1 MEKIYGHFKDSATYD
16 SENKTALSVRDGF
29 LEYAGSEIGQEPA
42 DKVFKVYRSPATI
55 ANVANLMQ
63 GIPLTNNHV
72 DLDGPVTD
80 SKGSV
85 KNAVMV
91 DLKDESTN
99 SNLAIKN
106 TIDISSEMNEVL
118 KSGKREL
125 SLGYIGTLVE
135 YDGEEYDFEQ
145 RDIEPHHLAIV
156 DQGRCGSVC
165 SFIDK
170 KIKVNN
176 MDDKFKDLFYDAQGM
191 PNIKEIISMVEGL
204 RDAIGNMPLDDVKKL
219 VPILQKVN
227 EKTGASQS
235 AAEGIESESSEAP
248 AEGEEI
254 EDAEKEVETEDSKE
268 ELEDKKSYKDSAEF
282 KDAIAKAVDE
292 KVKEYATV
300 VEKARDFIDSSY
312 KFNDKDAKQ
321 IMRDALAT
329 EHGTQSFSDEELNVA
344 FKLLKPSQGKYA
356 NFADASNNNTFS
368 ALANKEY

>member
-1 MEKIYGHFKDSATYD
+1 MEKIYGHFKDSATYN
-16 SENKTALSVRDGF
+16 SEDKTALSVRDGF
-29 LEYAGSEIGQEPA
+29 LEYTGSEIGKEPA

-63 GIPLTNNHV
+63 GIPLTNDHV
-72 DLDGPVTD
+72 DLDSPVTD

-106 TIDISSEMNEVL
+106 TIDISSEINEVL

-125 SLGYIGTLVE
+125 SLGYTGTLVE
-135 YDGEEYDFEQ
+135 YESGEYDFEQ

-170 KIKVNN
+170 KLKVKN
-176 MDDKFKDLFYDAQGM
+176 MDDKFKDLFFDAQGM

-204 RDAIGNMPLDDVKKL
+204 RDAIGNMPLDDVRKL

-227 EKTGASQS
+227 EKTGASQGAVES
-235 AAEGIESESSEAP
+235 AESESNEAP
-248 AEGEEI
+248 TEEM
-254 EDAEKEVETEDSKE
+254 EDAEKDIETEDTKE

-282 KDAIAKAVDE
+282 KDAINKAVE
-292 KVKEYATV
+292 AKVKEYASV
-300 VEKARDFIDSSY
+300 VEKARDFVDASY
-312 KFNDKDAKQ
+312 KFQDKDAKQ

-329 EHGTQSFSDEELNVA
+329 EHGTQSFSDDELNVA

-356 NFADASNNNTFS
+356 NFADSSNSNSFS
-368 ALANKEY
+368 SLANKEY